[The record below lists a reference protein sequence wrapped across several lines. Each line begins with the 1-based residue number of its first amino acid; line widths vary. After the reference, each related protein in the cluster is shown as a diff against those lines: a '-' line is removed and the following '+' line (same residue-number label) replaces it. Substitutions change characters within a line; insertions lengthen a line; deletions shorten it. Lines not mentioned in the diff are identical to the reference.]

1 MLQTRADSES
11 SFNQAGQVR
20 SCLLWLH
27 FTLLLLAIAMLGHGL
42 AFQDECKNGTSDF
55 LVFGGAFVLALSVVS
70 LGFCALSREGT
81 RRESWFWIWTMLS
94 LGLLFLVMTI
104 WVRSVIHWAV
114 MQHVWNYLFFC
125 IFRGRLWFWKDL
137 VIGPLPLRMLRNI
150 TLLTF
155 KLIAQS
161 NPSTLPMVFLF
172 SSR

>member
-1 MLQTRADSES
+1 MQQTRAE
-11 SFNQAGQVR
+11 QAMAGPIRDCQFF
-20 SCLLWLH
+20 LH

-55 LVFGGAFVLALSVVS
+55 LVFGGAFVLALSIVS
-70 LGFCALSREGT
+70 LCFCALSHW
-81 RRESWFWIWTMLS
+81 SWFWIWTMLS

>member
-1 MLQTRADSES
+1 MTLKLQKNWNSNQQAMAES
-11 SFNQAGQVR
+11 IPYCQF
-20 SCLLWLH
+20 LLH
-27 FTLLLLAIAMLGHGL
+27 FTLLLLAIAMLGQGL

-70 LGFCALSREGT
+70 LGFCALSPS
-81 RRESWFWIWTMLS
+81 SWFWIWTMLS

-155 KLIAQS
+155 KLFAQS